1 MAHWKKP
8 ATGDATTSIGAENM
22 QWQTTMAWTRARRGN
37 GLGVMAVLA
46 TLSVI
51 EAGCAGSVL
60 ESTVPG
66 RWYTR
71 NQVKQ
76 GQEVYQAYCA
86 VCHGAEAQ
94 GAANWQERGA
104 LGFYPPP
111 PLDGSGHT
119 ANHSLEELLNTIAN
133 GGAPMGGSMPAFVD
147 VLSDAEWAETV
158 AYFQSFWPDDVY
170 ARWQE

>member
-1 MAHWKKP
+1 M
-8 ATGDATTSIGAENM
+8 E
-22 QWQTTMAWTRARRGN
+22 WQTPMASTRARRGN
-37 GLGVMAVLA
+37 VLGVMVVLA
-46 TLSVI
+46 TLAVI

-76 GQEVYQAYCA
+76 GQEVYQANCA
-86 VCHGAEAQ
+86 VCHGAEAE
-94 GAANWQERGA
+94 GAVNWQERGA

-111 PLDGSGHT
+111 PLDGSAHT
-119 ANHSLEELLNTIAN
+119 ANHSLEELLHTIAN

-147 VLSDAEWAETV
+147 VLSDAERAETV
-158 AYFQSFWPDDVY
+158 AYFQSFWPDEVY
-170 ARWQE
+170 AGWRE

>member
-1 MAHWKKP
+1 
-8 ATGDATTSIGAENM
+8 M
-22 QWQTTMAWTRARRGN
+22 QWQTPMAWTRARRGN

-66 RWYTR
+66 RWYTH

-76 GQEVYQAYCA
+76 GQEVYQANCA
-86 VCHGAEAQ
+86 NCHGALAQ

-158 AYFQSFWPDDVY
+158 AYFQSFWPDEVY
-170 ARWQE
+170 GRWRE

>member
-1 MAHWKKP
+1 
-8 ATGDATTSIGAENM
+8 M
-22 QWQTTMAWTRARRGN
+22 QWQLAMASTPVRRGKV
-37 GLGVMAVLA
+37 LGVMAVLA

-51 EAGCAGSVL
+51 EAGCASSLL
-60 ESTVPG
+60 ESTMPG

-76 GQEVYQAYCA
+76 GQEVYQVNCA
-86 VCHGAEAQ
+86 VCHGAQAE

-104 LGFYPPP
+104 LGFYPAP

-119 ANHSLEELLNTIAN
+119 ANHSLEQLLGTIAS

-147 VLSDAEWAETV
+147 VLSDAEQAATV
-158 AYFQSFWPDDVY
+158 AYFQSLWPDKAY
-170 ARWQE
+170 AGWQGSDN